1 MSYGNLIS
9 LLVGGVSA
17 GGGGECW
24 GGVLSY
30 LGKKCEMD
38 RLTNGKKKRDSSGAE
53 AAQWGCG
60 RKEVVVELTTVGTE
74 ERSW

>member
-38 RLTNGKKKRDSSGAE
+38 RLTNGKKKERQQWSG
-53 AAQWGCG
+53 GCS
-60 RKEVVVELTTVGTE
+60 VGLWE
-74 ERSW
+74 EGGSGGADHRWD